1 MKQKTRHHFLRDPE
15 LQCSVLRWTNRGKT
29 GLRKLIW
36 PSPKPYL
43 HPSDDVTQGLSVSS
57 DVHHTKARRGSLA
70 A

>member
-1 MKQKTRHHFLRDPE
+1 MHPLLLFRFKEADLAKT
-15 LQCSVLRWTNRGKT
+15 V
-29 GLRKLIW
+29 
-36 PSPKPYL
+36 PYL